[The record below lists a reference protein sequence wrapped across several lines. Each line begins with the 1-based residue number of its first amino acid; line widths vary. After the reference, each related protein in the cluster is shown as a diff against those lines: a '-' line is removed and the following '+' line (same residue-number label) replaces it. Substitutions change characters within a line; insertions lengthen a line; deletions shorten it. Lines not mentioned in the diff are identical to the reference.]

1 MLVMTN
7 TRREDV
13 TFKIAKAMLH
23 TWIMVGDYFSFLM
36 VKQRVRM
43 VLKSWGCLDR
53 KLCKF
58 LKWI

>member
-1 MLVMTN
+1 MLVMTK

-23 TWIMVGDYFSFLM
+23 TGVMVRVYFFKM
-36 VKQRVRM
+36 VKQRVRV
-43 VLKSWGCLDR
+43 VLKSWGCLDWQ
-53 KLCKF
+53 LHKF

>member
-1 MLVMTN
+1 MLAMTK
-7 TRREDV
+7 TRREDG
-13 TFKIAKAMLH
+13 TFNIAKAMLH
-23 TWIMVGDYFSFLM
+23 TWVMVDVYFSFLM

-53 KLCKF
+53 KLCRF